1 MQIVNIKSLYTW
13 RVWHAG
19 RVKVL
24 VITAVNTK
32 PYYIKFTATFTQLKD
47 DDKIYCSGSDTS

>member
-32 PYYIKFTATFTQLKD
+32 PYYIKSTTTFTQLKD
-47 DDKIYCSGSDTS
+47 DDKIYW